1 MIINCYLAFDGQ
13 CKEAFEFYQ
22 KILGGE
28 IGMMMSYG
36 DSPMGE
42 QTPEDQKNRIMHAS
56 LNIGDNVLMGGD
68 APVRNFSKPQGFS
81 VSIGLNDYAE
91 GKRIFTALSENG
103 TVMMPFEKTFW
114 AAGFGM
120 LIDQYGTPWMINC
133 E

>member
-28 IGMMMSYG
+28 IVMMVTMG
-36 DSPMGE
+36 DTPMGADATEE
-42 QTPEDQKNRIMHAS
+42 QKKKIMHAR

-68 APVRNFSKPQGFS
+68 SPMPSFSRPQGFS
-81 VSIGLNDYAE
+81 VSIGLNDFDE
-91 GKRIFTALSENG
+91 GKRIFDALSENA
-103 TVMMPFEKTFW
+103 TIMMPFEKTFW
-114 AAGFGM
+114 AKGFGM
-120 LIDQYGTPWMINC
+120 LIDQYGTPWMVNC

>member
-22 KILGGE
+22 KVLGGE
-28 IGMMMSYG
+28 IVMMLSVG
-36 DSPMGE
+36 ETPMGE
-42 QTPEDQKNRIMHAS
+42 QATEEQRAKIMHAR

-68 APVRNFSKPQGFS
+68 TPMPHFSKPQGFS

-91 GKRIFTALSENG
+91 GQRIFDALSENA

-114 AAGFGM
+114 ASGFGM
-120 LIDQYGTPWMINC
+120 LIDKYGTPWMVNC